1 MEYRSLQRS
10 SGEICCSCSRRRE
23 MKNNYQ
29 KKKHELEMLLSLEV
43 QMDDLNKSMLL
54 EKLKDEYFP
63 EDHDGDTTN
72 TQ

>member
-1 MEYRSLQRS
+1 
-10 SGEICCSCSRRRE
+10 

-29 KKKHELEMLLSLEV
+29 KKKEELEMLLSLEV

-54 EKLKDEYFP
+54 EKLKDEYYP